1 MPPNTIFLFIP
12 FMRQLTV
19 DSSAEEIARVEEIL
33 KSQQIPYRINSIR
46 TRGDIGSALDARSYA
61 RSNIALYKGSA
72 TPSVIYRI
80 YVRRRDYA
88 WEKNLYMEIK
98 VIASGYYSRTRPG

>member
-88 WEKNLYMEIK
+88 KAKKLVYGN
-98 VIASGYYSRTRPG
+98 